1 MKRNDFLEIKK
12 MDLTALVEKIRQ
24 IKSDIANLELDKSL
38 NKLKDVK
45 SISKKRK
52 ELAKMLTVL
61 RQKTLLKEMEVGDAS

>member
-12 MDLTALVEKIRQ
+12 MDLTALVEKTSQ
-24 IKSDIANLELDKSL
+24 TKSDIANLELDKSL

-61 RQKTLLKEMEVGDAS
+61 RQKTLLKEMGVGDAS

>member
-12 MDLTALVEKIRQ
+12 MDLTALVEKTRQ
-24 IKSDIANLELDKSL
+24 TKSDIANLELDKSL

-61 RQKTLLKEMEVGDAS
+61 RQKTLLEEMGVGDAS

>member
-12 MDLTALVEKIRQ
+12 MDLTALVEKTRQ
-24 IKSDIANLELDKSL
+24 TKSDIANLELDKSL

-61 RQKTLLKEMEVGDAS
+61 RQKTLLKEMGVGDAS